1 MKLSDLMNKII
12 DEFNEY
18 DVGQIPVYRID
29 GDDCEIED
37 SFDTDFSSEIINWN
51 TTMLRIYYT
60 NEFKLRNVIKFSINK
75 AVSPTITLLFVFA
88 KMKYYKSIIALQ
100 FYHAACLRIKYDT
113 YVLLNFAYER
123 NDITAF
129 ESILNA
135 DLKSVYESSKL
146 AKNATIDML
155 FRYNNGTTIF
165 NITERNIDDLLE
177 ECDGEPAFVTL
188 LLNYKNK
195 NFGFDN
201 KGEMRL

>member
-1 MKLSDLMNKII
+1 MHKII

-37 SFDTDFSSEIINWN
+37 SFNIDFAMDIDVHNATI
-51 TTMLRIYYT
+51 RIYYT
-60 NEFKLRNVIKFSINK
+60 DEFNIKFSIK
-75 AVSPTITLLFVFA
+75 SADLPTITLLFVFA
-88 KMKYYKSIIALQ
+88 KMRYYKSIIALQ
-100 FYHAACLRIKYDT
+100 FYHLACRRINYDT
-113 YVLLNFAYER
+113 YILLYFAYAR
-123 NDITAF
+123 NNITAF

-135 DLKSVYESSKL
+135 DLKNMYESSDW
-146 AKNATIDML
+146 AKNTAIDKL
-155 FRYNNGTTIF
+155 FRYHDGTTIF
-165 NITERNIDDLLE
+165 DITEQSIDDLIE
-177 ECDGEPAFVTL
+177 ECAGEPAFVTL